1 MIIRFQILLI
11 LPKLIV
17 RRDNAI
23 ELVEEFERE
32 YCREKEKEV
41 R

>member
-1 MIIRFQILLI
+1 MLLI

-17 RRDNAI
+17 RRVNAI

-32 YCREKEKEV
+32 YCKEKEKEV